1 MGSVRIARL
10 NEQFKREVSEL
21 IRTRVR
27 DHRVG
32 VVTVTAVEVARDL
45 GSARVYVRTL
55 GGEAEAEETL
65 QGLLAAAPFMRR
77 ELGRVLRLRAIPE
90 LRFMIDR
97 SMEHARRIEE
107 VLQETDIPEEE
118 LEGDPAESEDA

>member
-55 GGEAEAEETL
+55 GGDGEAEETL

-107 VLQETDIPEEE
+107 VLQETEIPEEE
-118 LEGDPAESEDA
+118 LEEDPSASEES